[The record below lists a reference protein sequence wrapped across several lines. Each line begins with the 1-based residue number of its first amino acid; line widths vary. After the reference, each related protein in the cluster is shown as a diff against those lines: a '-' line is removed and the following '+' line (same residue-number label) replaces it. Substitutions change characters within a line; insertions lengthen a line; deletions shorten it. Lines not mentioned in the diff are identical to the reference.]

1 MNANIITFK
10 SSKIC
15 YPQKKKKKAYI
26 VLRVCFHGRAQE
38 WVTDFVNIYIY
49 EFKIWNRN
57 VSTTNPGFRNVST

>member
-1 MNANIITFK
+1 MLP
-10 SSKIC
+10 SG
-15 YPQKKKKKAYI
+15 KKKKKAYI

-49 EFKIWNRN
+49 EFKIWTRN